1 MKLRNKK
8 LTTSVEG
15 FILQKILFSSE
26 HSVADPEIC
35 KTTKSE
41 RFPSLDLLLDTLHEL
56 TYILVC
62 HVIHKTMTVNIPT
75 EFGRGDIK

>member
-8 LTTSVEG
+8 LTTSVEV
-15 FILQKILFSSE
+15 FILQLRLFSSE

-41 RFPSLDLLLDTLHEL
+41 QFPSPNLLLDTLHES
-56 TYILVC
+56 T
-62 HVIHKTMTVNIPT
+62 
-75 EFGRGDIK
+75 